1 MTGRALDFLG
11 TACRYGSTKGVVF
24 LEVIKL
30 NSQLSPFKPMTRN
43 LLLAFLLAASVFQA
57 NAATALNAS
66 GATFP
71 APMYLRWASD
81 FHKATPDI
89 TVNYQGV
96 GSGAGIKQFT
106 DGITDFGAS
115 DVAMSDA
122 EIAKVNGNVLMLPAT
137 AGTIVLAYNI
147 PGVQGGLKL
156 SRTAYIGI
164 LLGTIKS
171 WNDPAIVKE
180 NDGITLPNLPITVVA
195 RSDGSGTTAVFTTH
209 LDAISPEFTSTVG
222 SGKSVTWPVGVAGKG
237 NDGVTALIKQTPGA
251 IGYVE
256 FGYAENNKLTMASLQ
271 NKAGNFIAPT
281 IESGAATLA
290 SVKLPENL
298 RAFITDPEGAN
309 DYPIATLTWLLVRK
323 TYTDAN
329 KAAAVKAFITYG
341 LTTGQSIAPQ
351 LGYITLP
358 ANVVTQIQ
366 IALATVK

>member
-1 MTGRALDFLG
+1 
-11 TACRYGSTKGVVF
+11 
-24 LEVIKL
+24 
-30 NSQLSPFKPMTRN
+30 MTRN
-43 LLLAFLLAASVFQA
+43 LLLAFLLAASVFQV

-156 SRTAYIGI
+156 SRTAYVGI
-164 LLGTIKS
+164 LLGSIKS

-180 NDGITLPNLPITVVA
+180 NAGITLPNLPITVVA

-298 RAFITDPEGAN
+298 RAFITDPEGAH
-309 DYPIATLTWLLVRK
+309 DYPIATLTWLLVKK
-323 TYTDAN
+323 TYTDAS
-329 KAAAVKAFITYG
+329 KAAAVKAFVTYG
-341 LTTGQSIAPQ
+341 LTTGQAIASQ

-358 ANVVTQIQ
+358 ANVVTQVQ